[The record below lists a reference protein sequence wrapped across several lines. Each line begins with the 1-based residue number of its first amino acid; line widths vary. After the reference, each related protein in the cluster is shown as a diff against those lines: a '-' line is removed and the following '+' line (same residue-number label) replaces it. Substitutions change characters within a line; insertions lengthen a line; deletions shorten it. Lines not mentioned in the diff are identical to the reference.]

1 MAHRGEKL
9 VDLYVLLGIEHDAAP
24 KEIGKA
30 YRKMSLKWHP
40 DRNPKNKELAEEKF
54 DELLKAYEVLKN
66 EKKKKEYDAKLQ
78 VQREREAKWEAANAE
93 IRAMREKL
101 EKREREA
108 DELRRA
114 KRQKLDEKKLAE
126 KNSKHKVLQE
136 CMREILEEEHEK
148 TGLRYGMRRFPSAPS
163 GLFSSKSSNLSN
175 ASDRGSVKIKWT
187 KGEVHSSESIR
198 AIFSK
203 YGHIRDIVIKKRG
216 ATITF
221 AKKKE
226 AEDSY
231 LHEHENKAFRIKL
244 VKDDTN
250 QANVNQ
256 QYDSASNGE
265 STFTSPG
272 HNPFSNIGEET
283 QSKSNGFNK
292 IQNHEEGMDSQPS
305 LNATVGSESLESED
319 AILAR
324 MMSS

>member
-1 MAHRGEKL
+1 MMRHLRRSAC
-9 VDLYVLLGIEHDAAP
+9 
-24 KEIGKA
+24 KA

-148 TGLRYGMRRFPSAPS
+148 TGL
-163 GLFSSKSSNLSN
+163 
-175 ASDRGSVKIKWT
+175 SV
-187 KGEVHSSESIR
+187 SI
-198 AIFSK
+198 
-203 YGHIRDIVIKKRG
+203 GPKR
-216 ATITF
+216 II
-221 AKKKE
+221 
-226 AEDSY
+226 
-231 LHEHENKAFRIKL
+231 L
-244 VKDDTN
+244 
-250 QANVNQ
+250 Q
-256 QYDSASNGE
+256 Q
-265 STFTSPG
+265 
-272 HNPFSNIGEET
+272 
-283 QSKSNGFNK
+283 
-292 IQNHEEGMDSQPS
+292 IQ
-305 LNATVGSESLESED
+305 
-319 AILAR
+319 
-324 MMSS
+324 